1 MKKIV
6 IRNFK
11 FEGKDNDFSNTM
23 DYRELETKK
32 RILDIIEEYSQY
44 DEPTT
49 FIICKGEEVKTT
61 FSRNDYINED
71 VELTLKQGASICDT
85 MKIEE
90 NIFKTLKNESQE
102 SLNLVQERKIT
113 LVY

>member
-1 MKKIV
+1 MKKII

-11 FEGKDNDFSNTM
+11 FEGKNEDVSQTYDF
-23 DYRELETKK
+23 RVLETKK
-32 RILDIIEEYSQY
+32 RVLDIIEEYSQF
-44 DEPTT
+44 DEPTI
-49 FIICKGEEVKTT
+49 FVICKGEEVKTT

-90 NIFKTLKNESQE
+90 NIFKTLKNEKQD